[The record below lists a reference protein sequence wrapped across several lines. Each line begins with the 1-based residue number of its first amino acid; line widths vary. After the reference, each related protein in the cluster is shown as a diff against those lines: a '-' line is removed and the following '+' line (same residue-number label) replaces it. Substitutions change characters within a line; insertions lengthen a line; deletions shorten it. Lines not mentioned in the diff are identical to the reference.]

1 MTRIKH
7 AICQWKQRLWWG
19 LGLAAPL
26 LGATPAGAQ
35 VPSTDIWLA
44 ELRVAGSDMR
54 FGEPTNV
61 TRRSGYDNQPCF
73 LSDGRAFLYTRG
85 DSVATDVYRYER
97 SSGRARQV
105 TKTPESEY
113 SPTPFADGREG
124 FCAVR
129 VESDGVQRLWHFD
142 SDGAR
147 PRLVLATVDS
157 VGYFAWIDRET
168 LALFVVGEPHTLR
181 IVDTRTGRET
191 MVARDIGRA
200 LYRVPHSGD
209 LSFLLRDP
217 ESEPPTYQF
226 RTWRP
231 GARTTSVLIAAVGSG
246 QDAVWIDE
254 SLVMADGA
262 KLYLGRPFEGPDWRE
277 VADFGAFGVSGITR
291 LAVSPDQRWIAFVA
305 AESP

>member
-1 MTRIKH
+1 M
-7 AICQWKQRLWWG
+7 
-19 LGLAAPL
+19 
-26 LGATPAGAQ
+26 
-35 VPSTDIWLA
+35 
-44 ELRVAGSDMR
+44 AGSDLR
-54 FGEPTNV
+54 FGDPTNV
-61 TRRSGYDNQPCF
+61 TRRTGYDNQPCF
-73 LSDGRAFLYTRG
+73 LSDSRAFLYTRG
-85 DSVATDVYRYER
+85 DSVATEVYRYER
-97 SSGRARQV
+97 ISGRALQV

-113 SPTPFADGREG
+113 SPTPFSDGREG
-124 FCAVR
+124 FCTVR
-129 VESDGVQRLWHFD
+129 VESDGVQRLWCFD
-142 SDGAR
+142 SDGSR

-181 IVDTRTGRET
+181 IVDTRTGQET
-191 MVARDIGRA
+191 PVARDIGRA
-200 LYRVPHSGD
+200 LYRVPRSGD

-217 ESEPPTYQF
+217 ESEPPRYQF

-231 GARTTSVLIAAVGSG
+231 GARTTNALIAAVGSA

-277 VADFGAFGVSGITR
+277 VADFGAQGVSGITR
-291 LAVSPDQRWIAFVA
+291 LAVSPDHRWLAFVA